1 VEEKGFTDDLFM
13 NLVDPFIR
21 SRYKKLYD
29 IQSTPQ
35 IFVLDRNHK
44 ILMKR
49 IGAEQITKVM
59 EEVMKMEEEKKKK
72 K

>member
-1 VEEKGFTDDLFM
+1 
-13 NLVDPFIR
+13 
-21 SRYKKLYD
+21 LYD